1 MSAREVEIVITPTE
15 AQYREL
21 CKDLEKLRAAGAETN
36 TAAIL
41 EAVREKANRVRPKR
55 HLREAA

>member
-1 MSAREVEIVITPTE
+1 MTSRDVEIVITPTE

-21 CKDLEKLRAAGAETN
+21 SQHLETLRKAGAQSN

-41 EAVREKANRVRPKR
+41 AAVRESAGRVRSKR